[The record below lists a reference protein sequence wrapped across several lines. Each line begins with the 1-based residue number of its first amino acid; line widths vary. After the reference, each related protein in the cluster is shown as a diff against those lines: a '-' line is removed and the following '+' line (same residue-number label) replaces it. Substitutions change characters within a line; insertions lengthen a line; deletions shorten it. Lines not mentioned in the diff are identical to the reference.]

1 MENSATHPTT
11 DRIAKA
17 AHETVDKVYS
27 AAGRAEERLRD
38 KASTARDYTHEVSNG
53 VTEFIRERPWTAVGI
68 AALVGVTLGALIRR

>member
-27 AAGRAEERLRD
+27 AAGRAEEHLRD
-38 KASTARDYTHEVSNG
+38 RAAVARDYTHEVGNG
-53 VTEFIRERPWTAVGI
+53 VTDFIRERPWTAVGI
-68 AALVGVTLGALIRR
+68 ATLVGLTLGAIMKR